1 MNWLVCGSMK
11 NYLEDVKNSVLK
23 AVIESIDGSS
33 NIGILFSGGLDSSLL
48 AHLVKIQS
56 KNIPITLYTVGT
68 KDSHDI
74 QNSEPAAKL
83 LDLKLEKILINSQDI
98 ASAIG
103 ELSTIIGT
111 SHPVKIS
118 YELPLY
124 LGLARINEECVL
136 SGQGADELFG
146 GYARYLN
153 MKENELETALKADV
167 EVLIKDEIK
176 MDYKIADHF
185 KKSLKIPYL
194 SEEMVKTAQN
204 IPINH
209 KVCNGERKIILK
221 ETAIE
226 LGLPSDLAKKQKKA
240 AQYSS
245 GIIKELKRM
254 AKMQKMSVNELIESL
269 L

>member
-1 MNWLVCGSMK
+1 M
-11 NYLEDVKNSVLK
+11 VKYHNDIK
-23 AVIESIDGSS
+23 DNIIHAVSESISDF
-33 NIGILFSGGLDSSLL
+33 NRIGVLFSGGLDSSLI
-48 AHLVKIQS
+48 AHLVKVHAENAQ
-56 KNIPITLYTVGT
+56 ITLYTVGT
-68 KDSHDI
+68 NDSQDI
-74 QNSEPAAKL
+74 LNSESAAKL
-83 LDLKLEKILINSQDI
+83 LDMKFEKILINSQDI

-124 LGLARINEECVL
+124 LGLARINEECVF

-153 MKENELETALKADV
+153 MNEYELETALKSDV
-167 EVLIKDEIK
+167 EALINDEIK
-176 MDYKIADHF
+176 MDHKVAEHF

-194 SEEMVKTAQN
+194 HEEVVKTAQN
-204 IPINH
+204 IPIYYKIH
-209 KVCNGERKIILK
+209 NGERKIILK

-226 LGLPSDLAKKQKKA
+226 LGLPSDLANKQKKA

-254 AKMQKMSVNELIESL
+254 AKMQKISVNELIEHL